1 MRMLIKYYPSY
12 ESIYI
17 FVNNQLMISRYTNE
31 IDVDFVRKSIKA
43 IGRCA
48 IKIESAS
55 EKCVDVLMELIKNKS
70 HVNYIVQESIIVVK
84 VKKSSFQSSY
94 FIFRIY
100 SESIHIDTKESSQ
113 SFVKTLKCWMNRKV
127 KLHWFGLSVNM
138 RIELTILWNF

>member
-1 MRMLIKYYPSY
+1 M
-12 ESIYI
+12 I
-17 FVNNQLMISRYTNE
+17 FRYTNE

-84 VKKSSFQSSY
+84 VKNPLSLLILFLGY
-94 FIFRIY
+94 IP
-100 SESIHIDTKESSQ
+100 
-113 SFVKTLKCWMNRKV
+113 KV
-127 KLHWFGLSVNM
+127 S
-138 RIELTILWNF
+138 T

>member
-1 MRMLIKYYPSY
+1 M
-12 ESIYI
+12 I
-17 FVNNQLMISRYTNE
+17 FRYTNE

-84 VKKSSFQSSY
+84 VKKSP
-94 FIFRIY
+94 
-100 SESIHIDTKESSQ
+100 
-113 SFVKTLKCWMNRKV
+113 
-127 KLHWFGLSVNM
+127 
-138 RIELTILWNF
+138 